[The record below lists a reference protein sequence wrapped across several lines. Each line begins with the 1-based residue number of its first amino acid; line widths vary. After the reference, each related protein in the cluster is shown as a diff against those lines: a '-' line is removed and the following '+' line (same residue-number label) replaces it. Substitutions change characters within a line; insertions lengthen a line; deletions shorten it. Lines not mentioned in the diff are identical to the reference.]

1 MWRTFPHG
9 WWIFESALIVTL
21 WAYYWRR
28 STADATFGGR
38 SFVIAAVL
46 LVLHMFNSPWLAQF

>member
-1 MWRTFPHG
+1 MQAIQRATMPKWL
-9 WWIFESALIVTL
+9 AVIVTL

-28 STADATFGGR
+28 SIADTTCGGR
-38 SFVIAAVL
+38 PFGTAAVL

>member
-1 MWRTFPHG
+1 MQAIQRATMPKWL
-9 WWIFESALIVTL
+9 AVIVTL

>member
-1 MWRTFPHG
+1 MPKWL
-9 WWIFESALIVTL
+9 AVIVTL

-28 STADATFGGR
+28 SIADTTCGGR
-38 SFVIAAVL
+38 PFGTAAVL